1 SPLLRRGDDV
11 YSDARVQLDQA
22 ILGAVVDVPT
32 LGGRASVKIPPGTSS
47 GAKLRLRGKG
57 VRGLDGH
64 VGDHYVTVHIDVP
77 KHLDEQSTRMLAELM
92 QRIRKK

>member
-1 SPLLRRGDDV
+1 VRL
-11 YSDARVQLDQA
+11 QLDQA

-32 LGGRASVKIPPGTSS
+32 LDGRASVKVPPGTSS

-64 VGDHYVTVHIDVP
+64 VGDHYVTVQIDVP
-77 KHLDEQSTRMLAELM
+77 KNLDEQATRQLAEFM
-92 QRIRKK
+92 QRVRKK